1 MTVLARTL
9 PYLSAAALLLSLPIA
24 DAQAQAQAKYPHS
37 TVTLVTHSSP
47 GGGSDVFLREL
58 AKHLGPAM
66 GVSFVVEN
74 VSGGSGAKAMARLA
88 KAPADGSV
96 FYATTPT
103 YIQTTLL
110 SKPEVGYQ
118 ALEPVATVFLDPEV
132 VYTRIESPHKTL
144 AAVIDEAKKNPGK
157 AKWGAANPASLERIA
172 LEKLMRKTGVKA
184 AVVSHEGG
192 GQLMINVLNGT
203 LDIGIGEIQEIRA
216 QLDAGKVRILAT
228 LADKRL
234 EQFPEVATAKEQ
246 GIDLTVTK
254 FRGLAGPKGVDPKA
268 AAAMGEGIKA
278 VLASP
283 AYKKEYEKEN
293 LIVAFKP
300 HAEAVKFTGEFAAEV
315 EASLQEFGLL
325 KK

>member
-1 MTVLARTL
+1 MTVLAKSL
-9 PYLSAAALLLSLPIA
+9 PYLSAAALLLALPIA
-24 DAQAQAQAKYPHS
+24 DAQAQAKYPHS

-58 AKHLGPAM
+58 TKHLGPAM

-228 LADKRL
+228 LTDKRL

-254 FRGLAGPKGVDPKA
+254 FRGLAGPKGIDAKA

-300 HAEAVKFTGEFAAEV
+300 HAEAVKFTGEFASEV

>member
-1 MTVLARTL
+1 MSLLAKTL
-9 PYLSAAALLLSLPIA
+9 PCLSAAALLLAWPIH
-24 DAQAQAQAKYPHS
+24 DAQAQAKYPHS

-66 GVSFVVEN
+66 GVNFVIEN

-88 KAPADGSV
+88 KAPADGSI

-118 ALEPVATVFLDPEV
+118 ALEPIATVFLDPEV

-144 AAVIDEAKKNPGK
+144 ASVIDEAKKNPGK

-203 LDIGIGEIQEIRA
+203 LDIGIGEIQEIRS

-228 LADKRL
+228 MSDKRL
-234 EQFPEVATAKEQ
+234 EQFPDVGTAKEQ

-254 FRGLAGPKGVDPKA
+254 YRGLAAPKGIDPKA
-268 AAAMGEGIKA
+268 ANAMADGLKA

-283 AYKKEYEKEN
+283 AYKKEFEKEN
-293 LIVAFKP
+293 LIVAFMP
-300 HAEAVKFTGEFAAEV
+300 HQEAVKFTNEFAAEV
-315 EASLQEFGLL
+315 EASLKEYGII
-325 KK
+325 K